1 MNKLIDLQNIGLS
14 YNMSHI
20 NLNLS
25 DPKEDQDQLI
35 LNQRKLKIFSLLK
48 WHLDLTNQL
57 ESQCQLQPAFNLRQ
71 VSTTLNISKN

>member
-14 YNMSHI
+14 YNISHI

-57 ESQCQLQPAFNLRQ
+57 ELQFQLQPVFNLRQ
-71 VSTTLNISKN
+71 VSTT